1 MASKV
6 ASNTEI
12 AGVLERIG
20 DLLEAKGE
28 NPFRI
33 NSYRKAASL
42 VKDSDRSFA
51 RLVQEQ
57 GVVGLTRVRGIGE
70 KLAGVI
76 EEYVSTKKV
85 GLLEELEKE
94 APTPERK
101 ERKPSPA
108 SARSGQRVSSA
119 PVSAKRDKGESG
131 RATGRQQDEAAASR
145 DSKGAPAVS
154 VILDV
159 DTEYRTRADE
169 GSLKLIAPKQHN
181 PEGAAWLPILST
193 SRSDWKFTV
202 MFSNTALAHQLGKTD
217 DWVVIYYKKKG
228 EEERQ
233 CTVVTEQRGELK
245 GKRVIRGREAESLK
259 YYR

>member
-1 MASKV
+1 MASKS
-6 ASNTEI
+6 ATNTEI
-12 AGVLERIG
+12 AGVLDRIG

-28 NPFRI
+28 NPFRV
-33 NSYRKAASL
+33 NSYRRAATL

-51 RLVQEQ
+51 QLVREQ
-57 GVVGLTRVRGIGE
+57 GVLGLTNVRGIGD

-76 EEYVSTKKV
+76 EEYVSTQKV
-85 GLLEELEKE
+85 SLLEELEKE
-94 APTPERK
+94 APA
-101 ERKPSPA
+101 SPPGEEKASISASRPTRRSGSA
-108 SARSGQRVSSA
+108 SAGTKRAEPQSSR
-119 PVSAKRDKGESG
+119 AKSPGGADA
-131 RATGRQQDEAAASR
+131 ATSR
-145 DSKGAPAVS
+145 EPKGAPPVS

-159 DTEYRTRADE
+159 DTEYRKKADE

-193 SRSDWKFTV
+193 SRGDLKFTA

-217 DWVVIYYKKKG
+217 DWVVIYFKKRG

-233 CTVVTEQRGELK
+233 CTVVTEHRGDLK
-245 GKRVIRGREAESLK
+245 GKRVIRGREAESQK